1 MRESRSRVQ
10 VGRSSS
16 FGRFLPGVIAD
27 KRHKTAAFHGFRRKL
42 AGALFDKLELLIVGV
57 AHRNDHAATVGKLRK
72 ERPGSG
78 RSCRGDED
86 GVERRKFRQAE
97 RAVPAMEVHVAVA
110 EALKFLRSGGSQLSA
125 ALDGEDFLREK

>member
-42 AGALFDKLELLIVGV
+42 AGALFDKLQLLIAGG
-57 AHRNDHAATVGKLRK
+57 AHRNDHAATFGKLRK
-72 ERPGSG
+72 ERP
-78 RSCRGDED
+78 RSRRGDKD

-97 RAVPAMEVHVAVA
+97 RAVPAMDVHVEVA
-110 EALKFLRSGGSQLSA
+110 EALQFLRSGGSQLSA
-125 ALDGEDFLREK
+125 ALDGEDFLRE